1 MLLHSLTEGT
11 EREGLQG
18 PHGAAMPKGAA
29 INPLQIPASPKVHPA
44 RLNQAKTDP
53 EGDER
58 KDKVNFMVS

>member
-1 MLLHSLTEGT
+1 
-11 EREGLQG
+11 
-18 PHGAAMPKGAA
+18 MPKGAA